1 MSEPIRVIVANRP
14 RLMRELV
21 LETII
26 EQEDIEIVA
35 EIEDE
40 NEIVHIVE
48 GTHPDFLIITLDES
62 NQRPQLCDTLLR
74 RYPGMKI
81 LALAPERNSSIFYWA
96 SFDIHSSQ
104 VEASEAGVLIAL
116 RHKNQYVGA

>member
-35 EIEDE
+35 EIENEDE
-40 NEIVHIVE
+40 IANIVE
-48 GTHPDFLIITLDES
+48 GTHPDFLIIALDDPNE
-62 NQRPQLCDTLLR
+62 RPALCDMLLGL
-74 RYPGMKI
+74 YPELKI
-81 LALAPERNSSIFYWA
+81 LALAPDRNVSTFFWA
-96 SFDIHSSQ
+96 SFDIHSAP
-104 VEASEAGVLIAL
+104 VEASEAGILSAL
-116 RHKNQYVGA
+116 RRKGQYIV

>member
-35 EIEDE
+35 EIENEDE
-40 NEIVHIVE
+40 IANIVD
-48 GTHPDFLIITLDES
+48 GTHPDFLIIALDDP
-62 NQRPQLCDTLLR
+62 NKRPALCDILLGL
-74 RYPGMKI
+74 YPELKI
-81 LALAPERNSSIFYWA
+81 LALAPDRNVSTFFWA
-96 SFDIHSSQ
+96 SFDIHSAP
-104 VEASEAGVLIAL
+104 VEVSEAGILSAL
-116 RHKNQYVGA
+116 RRKGQYIA